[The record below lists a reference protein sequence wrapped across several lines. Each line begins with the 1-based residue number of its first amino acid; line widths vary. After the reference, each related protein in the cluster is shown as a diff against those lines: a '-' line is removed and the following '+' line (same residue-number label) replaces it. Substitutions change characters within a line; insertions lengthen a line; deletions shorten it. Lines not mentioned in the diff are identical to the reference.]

1 MNNDSN
7 QYQII
12 RKDARNCFVESL
24 RDAFDIGK
32 AHFVFAAYDLS
43 KPVGERQTNKISIY
57 ISIEE
62 LLELHRKIVGGEL
75 RFLIQNKK
83 KTGDKTPL
91 YQSLGGTSA
100 EQLAKYGQSRK
111 DGKSLSRIVKLTLG
125 GTNAEL
131 FFVADSGPGEKSKTG
146 LIVPKFGTKPEN
158 HVAVGMSFEAFSEFI
173 LMTYAHYTAW
183 LSSWYANLSKADKA
197 HPKASGQPQQ
207 SEPQKQVGCAQPDDD
222 GWDIPF

>member
-83 KTGDKTPL
+83 KAGDKTPL

-146 LIVPKFGTKPEN
+146 LIVPKFGNKPEN

-173 LMTYAHYTAW
+173 LKIGRAH
-183 LSSWYANLSKADKA
+183 
-197 HPKASGQPQQ
+197 
-207 SEPQKQVGCAQPDDD
+207 V
-222 GWDIPF
+222 

>member
-75 RFLIQNKK
+75 RFFD
-83 KTGDKTPL
+83 T
-91 YQSLGGTSA
+91 
-100 EQLAKYGQSRK
+100 EQ
-111 DGKSLSRIVKLTLG
+111 
-125 GTNAEL
+125 
-131 FFVADSGPGEKSKTG
+131 EKG
-146 LIVPKFGTKPEN
+146 RG
-158 HVAVGMSFEAFSEFI
+158 
-173 LMTYAHYTAW
+173 
-183 LSSWYANLSKADKA
+183 
-197 HPKASGQPQQ
+197 
-207 SEPQKQVGCAQPDDD
+207 
-222 GWDIPF
+222 